1 MGEEKS
7 MVKKSQLLVGPVKFK
22 LGTES
27 IPLKLTPH
35 GGDSYSEYLDDQADF
50 SSQRRNLIDEYVNL
64 PHEGGTYLNF
74 YKIKKEVPD
83 SFVKNVITN
92 PHLDSL
98 EIRLAIYL
106 HRYFQTHPQG
116 NVFFLPEQLSVD
128 DLSKDISEDG
138 LLYYGFPNETQ
149 PFFIL
154 DFAVYIS
161 NIFYELNLEYDE
173 CLARQAILKLHNFS
187 YITVTEVCWRNTLKR
202 ATRNFEK
209 LPINKKVNALIIQLY
224 PMMDER
230 DISQYW
236 KPKVVD

>member
-1 MGEEKS
+1 

-22 LGTES
+22 LGAER

-35 GGDSYSEYLDDQADF
+35 GNGGYSKYQGDQMDF
-50 SSQRRNLIDEYVNL
+50 SSQRKNLIDEYVNL

-74 YKIKKEVPD
+74 YKIKKEVPG

-92 PHLDSL
+92 PHLGSL

-106 HRYFQTHPQG
+106 YTYCQTNPEG
-116 NVFFLPEQLSVD
+116 NVFFLSDQLNVD
-128 DLSKDISEDG
+128 DLCKDISEDG
-138 LLYYGFPNETQ
+138 LLYYGFPSDTQ
-149 PFFIL
+149 SFFVL
-154 DFAVYIS
+154 DFAIYIS
-161 NIFYELNLEYDE
+161 KVFQDLNFEYDE

-187 YITVTEVCWRNTLKR
+187 YITVTEVCWRNTPVR
-202 ATRNFEK
+202 AIRSFQKSVTDKNF
-209 LPINKKVNALIIQLY
+209 NAIIIQIY
-224 PMMDER
+224 PMMDKR

>member
-1 MGEEKS
+1 MA
-7 MVKKSQLLVGPVKFK
+7 KKRQLLVGPVKFK

-35 GGDSYSEYLDDQADF
+35 GGGSHTKYLDDDVDF
-50 SSQRRNLIDEYVNL
+50 SSQRRNLIDEYVYL
-64 PHEGGTYLNF
+64 PHEGGTCLNF

-92 PHLDSL
+92 PHLDLL
-98 EIRLAIYL
+98 ETRLAIYL
-106 HRYFQTHPQG
+106 HRYFKTHPLG
-116 NVFFLPEQLSVD
+116 NVFFLPEQLNID
-128 DLSKDISEDG
+128 DLCKDISEDG
-138 LLYYGFPNETQ
+138 LLYYGFPSETV

-154 DFAVYIS
+154 DCGKYIS
-161 NIFYELNLEYDE
+161 DIFNELNLEYDE

-187 YITVTEVCWRNTLKR
+187 YITVTEVCWRNTQKR

-209 LPINKKVNALIIQLY
+209 LPIDKKVNSLIIHLY

-230 DISQYW
+230 DVSQYW
-236 KPKVVD
+236 KPKVVG